1 MSARNSYNVAPI
13 PGDNNGGSGGG
24 GGGGGPSADGGVPI
38 GTVVP
43 FASATTPPKWLI
55 CNGTEYREDEY
66 DELFTSIGYNFGPAP
81 ATTTFSVVSYST
93 AAPNVIT
100 FTNPSVANPFLKI
113 GTYVRLSGF
122 TAITGPNIN
131 GLIVRITGAPTV
143 GTINGGN
150 YSAAPETPIPAI
162 GNGAVGT
169 LTRYS
174 FQVPDFRL
182 ASPIGAQTGTINF
195 GTSGGS
201 ATTTLTANN
210 LPQHRHGYN
219 LAAGNGYGAA
229 DGSNGN
235 RAAQVQNY
243 TNGDQTY
250 LNDGTNTL
258 VGNTPFSTR
267 NPYVALNY
275 IIKAET

>member
-13 PGDNNGGSGGG
+13 AGDNNGGSGGG
-24 GGGGGPSADGGVPI
+24 GGGDGPSADGGVPV

-43 FASATTPPKWLI
+43 FAGTTTPQKWLL
-55 CNGTEYREDEY
+55 CNGVEVRQDNYED
-66 DELFTSIGYNFGPAP
+66 LLTSIGYNYGPAP
-81 ATTTFSVVSYST
+81 ATTTFSVQSYST
-93 AAPNVIT
+93 ASPNLIT
-100 FTNPSVANPFLKI
+100 FTNTAVANPFLKI

-122 TAITGPNIN
+122 TAITGPNVN
-131 GLIVRITGAPTV
+131 GLIVRITAAPTV
-143 GTINGGN
+143 GTIGGGN
-150 YSAAPETPIPAI
+150 YSAVPETPIPAI

-174 FQVPDFRL
+174 IPLPDLRL
-182 ASPIGAQTGTINF
+182 ASPIGAQAGTIAF

-201 ATTTLTANN
+201 ATTTLTADN

-219 LAAGNGYGAA
+219 LAAGGGYGAA

-267 NPYVALNY
+267 NPYVAMNY
-275 IIKAET
+275 IIKADV